1 VVTAAVALVA
11 VFAALFAAADPAFG
25 RLVSAAV
32 PDLAV
37 DEAVA
42 RMLVFGVVAGLTLT
56 AAFVAAAP
64 PRWTALSVRPGRPAR
79 LVEWAVP
86 LLALDAVFAAF
97 VALQATVLFG
107 GHDHVARTAGLT
119 YAEYARRGF
128 GQLVVVTALT
138 LLVVAVAARHA
149 PRQDRR
155 DRLVTGG
162 LLGALCVM
170 AVVVAGSAL
179 HRLSLYEAEFGA
191 TRARLLAGTI
201 EVWLR
206 ALLVLVLVA
215 GVRWSGRW
223 LPRAT
228 VATAALA
235 LLTLAG
241 VNADALWRNATSTAS
256 RRAGGSTSAT
266 SPACLPTRCPCST
279 TAGAAALVRAAAV
292 DRGSA
297 STPAAGHDQRRARPS
312 PRGSGPPTGAPLP
325 RHAVGA
331 DGQPGRS
338 LGATG
343 GAPVRGRPGSS
354 DRRTDRGA
362 ADRPRRF
369 ARTAGSAATRPV
381 APAGSAPVR

>member
-1 VVTAAVALVA
+1 L
-11 VFAALFAAADPAFG
+11 P
-25 RLVSAAV
+25 
-32 PDLAV
+32 
-37 DEAVA
+37 
-42 RMLVFGVVAGLTLT
+42 
-56 AAFVAAAP
+56 
-64 PRWTALSVRPGRPAR
+64 
-79 LVEWAVP
+79 
-86 LLALDAVFAAF
+86 LDAVFAAF

-191 TRARLLAGTI
+191 TRARLLAGAV
-201 EVWLR
+201 EVWL
-206 ALLVLVLVA
+206 AVLLVLVLVA

-235 LLTLAG
+235 LLALAG
-241 VNADALWRNATSTAS
+241 VNADALVAQRNVDRFVESGRIDVGYVSGLSADAVPVLDRLPEPQRSCALRRVDRRLGADADGWAGANVS
-256 RRAGGSTSAT
+256 RARARHVLAGR
-266 SPACLPTRCPCST
+266 PVLPCSD
-279 TAGAAALVRAAAV
+279 V
-292 DRGSA
+292 
-297 STPAAGHDQRRARPS
+297 
-312 PRGSGPPTGAPLP
+312 
-325 RHAVGA
+325 
-331 DGQPGRS
+331 S
-338 LGATG
+338 L
-343 GAPVRGRPGSS
+343 R
-354 DRRTDRGA
+354 
-362 ADRPRRF
+362 
-369 ARTAGSAATRPV
+369 
-381 APAGSAPVR
+381 